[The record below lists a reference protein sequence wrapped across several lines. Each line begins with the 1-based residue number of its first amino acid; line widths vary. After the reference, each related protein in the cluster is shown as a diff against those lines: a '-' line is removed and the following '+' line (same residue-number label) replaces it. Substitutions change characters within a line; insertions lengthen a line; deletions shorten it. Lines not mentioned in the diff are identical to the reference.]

1 MWLLYNFGGMAQA
14 QALEVL
20 KSTPS
25 CKCWENDRR
34 SPFKL
39 KLAANRRSATS
50 LKTDQWTWNGGS
62 GEEEEQLG
70 ETGAMSS
77 LSSSLSH
84 HHYTCHYHISTI
96 TSSLSHQHYN
106 ISTILVA
113 ILVHKCIWGVS
124 ASPWFQSQNLKSR
137 PVSGGH
143 LPLIT
148 WGSMVNEESMTILVT
163 IVINIPITITLSLSH
178 YQYPCKDL
186 GHWRCDNCWHPRL
199 ERWSIFDSDAMP
211 MYFL

>member
-1 MWLLYNFGGMAQA
+1 
-14 QALEVL
+14 
-20 KSTPS
+20 
-25 CKCWENDRR
+25 
-34 SPFKL
+34 
-39 KLAANRRSATS
+39 
-50 LKTDQWTWNGGS
+50 
-62 GEEEEQLG
+62 
-70 ETGAMSS
+70 MSS

-124 ASPWFQSQNLKSR
+124 ASPWFQSQNLKSG
-137 PVSGGH
+137 PILGGH

-163 IVINIPITITLSLSH
+163 IVINIPITITLSLSVSH
-178 YQYPCKDL
+178 YQYPYSHNIVTITL
-186 GHWRCDNCWHPRL
+186 ALSLSLSLQRCCCHPHQSSL
-199 ERWSIFDSDAMP
+199 PLLLLILVWGGNERQGKCNGASLFPQPALPPNLLSSNFFFSFVQREEWCSANEKQS
-211 MYFL
+211 YL